1 MLGAYEPVPEAYY
14 EDFKDCLPEK
24 VSTYLNEQRVSEV
37 SKAAVLVD
45 EYVLTHKPVFVDR
58 PFSIKPIESINGAGK
73 GNTSGA
79 AVTPE
84 LIKSARLSEP
94 EVKGEREEVRD
105 RDNVMCF
112 YC

>member
-73 GNTSGA
+73 GIL
-79 AVTPE
+79 VV
-84 LIKSARLSEP
+84 LL
-94 EVKGEREEVRD
+94 
-105 RDNVMCF
+105 
-112 YC
+112 